1 MMQLKNYLKILKKT
15 LLLSSL
21 FLLTACATSEEKI
34 IVQTD
39 IIQTEIPTQARPKGV
54 SLSNV
59 RFYVVT
65 KENLNDFLK
74 NFEKENDDTVFYAM
88 SVKDYEKMALNIAE
102 LRRYINQQD
111 KLILYYEKAV
121 KKPEVKSDKQ

>member
-1 MMQLKNYLKILKKT
+1 MMLLRNYSKILKKT
-15 LLLSSL
+15 LVISSL
-21 FLLTACATSEEKI
+21 LLLTACASEEKL

-59 RFYVVT
+59 KFYVVT
-65 KENLNDFLK
+65 KDNLNDFLK
-74 NFEKENDDTVFYAM
+74 TFEKDNDDTVFYAI

-121 KKPEVKSDKQ
+121 KKPEDINKKE

>member
-1 MMQLKNYLKILKKT
+1 MLLRNYLKILKKT
-15 LLLSSL
+15 LLVSSL
-21 FLLTACATSEEKI
+21 FLLTACASDEKI

-59 RFYVVT
+59 KFYVVT
-65 KENLNDFLK
+65 KENLNEFLK
-74 NFEKENDDTVFYAM
+74 NFEKENSDTVFYAI
-88 SVKDYEKMALNIAE
+88 SVKDYEKMALNIAD

-121 KKPEVKSDKQ
+121 KKPEVKPEK

>member
-1 MMQLKNYLKILKKT
+1 MQLKNYLKILKKT
-15 LLLSSL
+15 LLVSSL
-21 FLLTACATSEEKI
+21 FLLTACASDEKI

-65 KENLNDFLK
+65 KENLNEFLK

-88 SVKDYEKMALNIAE
+88 SVKDYEKMALNIAD

>member
-1 MMQLKNYLKILKKT
+1 MQLRNYLKTLKKT
-15 LLLSSL
+15 LLVSSL
-21 FLLTACATSEEKI
+21 FLLTACASDEKI
-34 IVQTD
+34 IVQTE

-88 SVKDYEKMALNIAE
+88 SVKDYEKMALNIAD

-121 KKPEVKSDKQ
+121 KKPETKPEK

>member
-1 MMQLKNYLKILKKT
+1 MQLKNYLKILKKT

>member
-1 MMQLKNYLKILKKT
+1 MQLRNYSKILKKT
-15 LLLSSL
+15 LVLSSL
-21 FLLTACATSEEKI
+21 LLLTACASEEKI

-39 IIQTEIPTQARPKGV
+39 VIQTEIPIQSRPKAV

-59 RFYVVT
+59 KFYVVT

-74 NFEKENDDTVFYAM
+74 NFEKENDDTVFYAI
-88 SVKDYEKMALNIAE
+88 SVKDYEKMALNIAD

-121 KKPEVKSDKQ
+121 KKEETKPEK

>member
-1 MMQLKNYLKILKKT
+1 MLLRNYSKILKKT
-15 LLLSSL
+15 LVISSL
-21 FLLTACATSEEKI
+21 LLLTACASEEKL

-59 RFYVVT
+59 KFYVVT
-65 KENLNDFLK
+65 KDNLNDFLK
-74 NFEKENDDTVFYAM
+74 TFEKDNDDTVFYAI

-121 KKPEVKSDKQ
+121 KKPEDINKKE

>member
-1 MMQLKNYLKILKKT
+1 MMPLRNYLKILKKT
-15 LLLSSL
+15 LLVSSL
-21 FLLTACATSEEKI
+21 FLLTACASDEKI
-34 IVQTD
+34 IVQTE

-88 SVKDYEKMALNIAE
+88 SVKDYEKMALNIAD

-121 KKPEVKSDKQ
+121 KKPETKPEKQ

>member
-1 MMQLKNYLKILKKT
+1 MLLRNYLKILKKT
-15 LLLSSL
+15 LLVSSL
-21 FLLTACATSEEKI
+21 FLLTACASDEKI

-59 RFYVVT
+59 KFYVVT
-65 KENLNDFLK
+65 KENLNEFLK
-74 NFEKENDDTVFYAM
+74 NFEKENSDTVFYAI
-88 SVKDYEKMALNIAE
+88 SVKDYEKMALNIAD

-121 KKPEVKSDKQ
+121 KKPETKQEK

>member
-1 MMQLKNYLKILKKT
+1 MQLRNYLKILKKT
-15 LLLSSL
+15 LLVSSL
-21 FLLTACATSEEKI
+21 LLLTACASDEKI
-34 IVQTD
+34 IVQTE

-88 SVKDYEKMALNIAE
+88 SVKDYEKMALNIAD

-121 KKPEVKSDKQ
+121 KKPETKPEKQ

>member
-1 MMQLKNYLKILKKT
+1 LKKT
-15 LLLSSL
+15 LLVSSL
-21 FLLTACATSEEKI
+21 FLLTACASDEKI
-34 IVQTD
+34 IVQTE

-88 SVKDYEKMALNIAE
+88 SVKDYEKMALNIAD

-121 KKPEVKSDKQ
+121 KKPEVKPEKQ

>member
-1 MMQLKNYLKILKKT
+1 MQLKNYLKILKKT
-15 LLLSSL
+15 LLVSSL
-21 FLLTACATSEEKI
+21 FLLAACASDEKI

-65 KENLNDFLK
+65 KENLNEFLK

-88 SVKDYEKMALNIAE
+88 SVKDYEKMALNIAD

-121 KKPEVKSDKQ
+121 KKPEVKSEK

>member
-1 MMQLKNYLKILKKT
+1 MLLRNYLKILKKT
-15 LLLSSL
+15 LLVSSL
-21 FLLTACATSEEKI
+21 FLLTACASDEKI

-59 RFYVVT
+59 KFYVVT
-65 KENLNDFLK
+65 KENLNEFLK
-74 NFEKENDDTVFYAM
+74 NFEKENSDIVFYAI
-88 SVKDYEKMALNIAE
+88 SVKDYEKMALNIAD

-121 KKPEVKSDKQ
+121 KKPEVKPEKQ

>member
-1 MMQLKNYLKILKKT
+1 MLLRNYLKILKKT
-15 LLLSSL
+15 LLVSSL
-21 FLLTACATSEEKI
+21 FLLTACASDEKI

-59 RFYVVT
+59 KFYVVT
-65 KENLNDFLK
+65 KENLNEFLK
-74 NFEKENDDTVFYAM
+74 NFEKENSDTVFYAI
-88 SVKDYEKMALNIAE
+88 SVKDYEKMALNIAD

-121 KKPEVKSDKQ
+121 KKPEVKPEKQ

>member
-15 LLLSSL
+15 LLVSSL
-21 FLLTACATSEEKI
+21 FLLTACASDEKI

-65 KENLNDFLK
+65 KENLNEFLK

-88 SVKDYEKMALNIAE
+88 SVKDYEKMALNIAD

-121 KKPEVKSDKQ
+121 KKPETKPEKQ

>member
-1 MMQLKNYLKILKKT
+1 MQLRNYLKILKKT
-15 LLLSSL
+15 LLVSSL
-21 FLLTACATSEEKI
+21 LLLTACASDEKI
-34 IVQTD
+34 IVQTE

-88 SVKDYEKMALNIAE
+88 SVKDYEKMALNIAD

-121 KKPEVKSDKQ
+121 KKPETKPDKQ

>member
-1 MMQLKNYLKILKKT
+1 MPLRNYLKILKKT
-15 LLLSSL
+15 LLVSSL
-21 FLLTACATSEEKI
+21 FLLTACASDEKI
-34 IVQTD
+34 IVQTE

-88 SVKDYEKMALNIAE
+88 SVKDYEKMALNIAD

-121 KKPEVKSDKQ
+121 KKPETKPEKQ

>member
-1 MMQLKNYLKILKKT
+1 MMLLRNYLKILKKT
-15 LLLSSL
+15 LLVSSL
-21 FLLTACATSEEKI
+21 FLLTACASDEKI

-59 RFYVVT
+59 KFYVVT
-65 KENLNDFLK
+65 KENLNEFLK
-74 NFEKENDDTVFYAM
+74 NFEKENSDIVFYAI
-88 SVKDYEKMALNIAE
+88 SVKDYEKMALNIAD

-121 KKPEVKSDKQ
+121 KKPEVKPEKQ

>member
-1 MMQLKNYLKILKKT
+1 
-15 LLLSSL
+15 L

>member
-1 MMQLKNYLKILKKT
+1 MMPLRNYLKILKKT
-15 LLLSSL
+15 LLVSSL
-21 FLLTACATSEEKI
+21 FLLTACASDEKI
-34 IVQTD
+34 IVQTE

-74 NFEKENDDTVFYAM
+74 NFEKENDDTVFYAI
-88 SVKDYEKMALNIAE
+88 SVKDYEKMALNIAD

-121 KKPEVKSDKQ
+121 KKPETKPEKQ

>member
-1 MMQLKNYLKILKKT
+1 MMLLRNYLKILKKT
-15 LLLSSL
+15 LLVSSL
-21 FLLTACATSEEKI
+21 FLLTACASDEKI

-59 RFYVVT
+59 KFYVVT
-65 KENLNDFLK
+65 KENLNEFLK
-74 NFEKENDDTVFYAM
+74 NFEKENSDTVFYAI
-88 SVKDYEKMALNIAE
+88 SVKDYEKMALNIAD

-121 KKPEVKSDKQ
+121 KKPEVKPEKQ

>member
-15 LLLSSL
+15 LLVSSL
-21 FLLTACATSEEKI
+21 FLLTACASDEKI

-65 KENLNDFLK
+65 KENLNEFLK

-88 SVKDYEKMALNIAE
+88 SVKDYEKMALNIAD

>member
-1 MMQLKNYLKILKKT
+1 MPLRNYLKILKKT
-15 LLLSSL
+15 LLVSSL
-21 FLLTACATSEEKI
+21 FLLTACASDEKI
-34 IVQTD
+34 IVQTE

-74 NFEKENDDTVFYAM
+74 NFEKENDDTVFYAI
-88 SVKDYEKMALNIAE
+88 SVKDYEKMALNIAD

-121 KKPEVKSDKQ
+121 KKPETKPEKQ

>member
-1 MMQLKNYLKILKKT
+1 MQLKNYLKILKKT
-15 LLLSSL
+15 LLVSSL
-21 FLLTACATSEEKI
+21 FLLTACASDEKI

-65 KENLNDFLK
+65 KENLNEFLK

-88 SVKDYEKMALNIAE
+88 SVKDYEKMALNIAD

-121 KKPEVKSDKQ
+121 KKPETKPEK

>member
-1 MMQLKNYLKILKKT
+1 MMQLRNYLKTLKKT
-15 LLLSSL
+15 LLVSSL
-21 FLLTACATSEEKI
+21 FLLTACASDEKI
-34 IVQTD
+34 IVQTE

-88 SVKDYEKMALNIAE
+88 SVKDYEKMALNIAD

-121 KKPEVKSDKQ
+121 KKPETKPEK